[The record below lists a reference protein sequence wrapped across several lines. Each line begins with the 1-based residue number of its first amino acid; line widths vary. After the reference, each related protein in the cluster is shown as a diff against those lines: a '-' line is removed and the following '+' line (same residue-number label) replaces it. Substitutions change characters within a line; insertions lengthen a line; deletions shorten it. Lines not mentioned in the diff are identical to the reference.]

1 MPADKRTEKSPLQ
14 SARNLR
20 SKTECCRICKN
31 SIDPTNSTVEP
42 SVKCSKCDDNFH
54 CSCAGVSNNFFV
66 FYILH
71 KQTKWLCYSFHCDTM
86 DSTEAT
92 STSIKNI
99 EEVASKMNADVQN
112 LATEIFKLKNSDSSW
127 KQEMELKIESEIDR
141 KIDLKLP
148 TFALKN
154 TPRDKTSN
162 SHEAS
167 QTHNSYRRNLVI
179 AGVPETDN
187 ENMCRL

>member
-1 MPADKRTEKSPLQ
+1 
-14 SARNLR
+14 
-20 SKTECCRICKN
+20 
-31 SIDPTNSTVEP
+31 
-42 SVKCSKCDDNFH
+42 
-54 CSCAGVSNNFFV
+54 
-66 FYILH
+66 
-71 KQTKWLCYSFHCDTM
+71 M